1 MSKIVMEWDVH
12 ITKVIEV
19 PEDFPEQID
28 YDTLEAWKHE
38 PDADKKKVSKR
49 SLYAIAKTIWPL
61 NENYDKFEIKGA
73 KMFITEEGKGDD
85 KLAGKSS
92 SKGSVSDSNVESKG
106 GKDE

>member
-1 MSKIVMEWDVH
+1 MSKVIMEWDVH

-92 SKGSVSDSNVESKG
+92 SKSKVSDSGVESNG
-106 GKDE
+106 GKNE